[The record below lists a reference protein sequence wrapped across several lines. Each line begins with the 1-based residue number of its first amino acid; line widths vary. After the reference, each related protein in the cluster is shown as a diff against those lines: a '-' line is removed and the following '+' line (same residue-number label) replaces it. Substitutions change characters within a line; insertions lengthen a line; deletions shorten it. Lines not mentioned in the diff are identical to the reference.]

1 MASQNIKLS
10 NAFALGFFGGLGVL
24 TALLLGGALT
34 TLANVLTYVF
44 AAIFLALGLDP
55 LVSSLE
61 RAKLPRPLA
70 VLAVVAGLLSFVAIL
85 VWTLVPTLITEGT
98 RFIETAP
105 ALIQEITQ
113 LPFVLRLD
121 NQLGGAI
128 GSALLSASSFIAD
141 SANWPTMLGGVVQV
155 GINFFT
161 GVFGFIVILVL
172 TVFFVASLEGF
183 KTSLSKLVPKSRRD
197 RYLQISDQVA
207 KSVGRYV
214 IGQVS
219 VAALNAGL
227 AFLVMS
233 LLGLQFAL
241 VLAFVVFLLAII
253 PLVGSISGAILVV
266 FVALAVDPTAAIILA
281 VYYLIYLQLEA
292 YLISPKVMKVAV
304 SVPAPVVVIAALSG
318 GALLGV
324 LGALVA
330 IPLAAS
336 VIFIVREIFIPR
348 QNAR

>member
-24 TALLLGGALT
+24 TALVLGGALT
-34 TLANVLTYVF
+34 TLASVLTYVF
-44 AAIFLALGLDP
+44 AAVFLALGLDP
-55 LVSSLE
+55 LVSALE
-61 RAKLPRPLA
+61 RLRLPRPLA
-70 VLAVVAGLLSFVAIL
+70 VLAVIVGLLGFVALL
-85 VWTLVPTLITEGT
+85 VWNVLPTLITEGT
-98 RFIETAP
+98 KFLETAP
-105 ALIQEITQ
+105 GLIQGITE
-113 LPFVLRLD
+113 LPFVVRLD

-128 GSALLSASSFIAD
+128 GGALLSASSFIAD
-141 SANWPTMLGGVVQV
+141 SANWPIMLGGVVEV

-161 GVFGFIVILVL
+161 GVFGFIIILVL
-172 TVFFVASLEGF
+172 TVFFLASLDGF
-183 KTSLSKLVPKSRRD
+183 KASLAKLVPNSKRD
-197 RYLQISDQVA
+197 RYLQISDQIA

-219 VAALNAGL
+219 VAGLNA
-227 AFLVMS
+227 FLGFIVMS
-233 LLGLQFAL
+233 LVGLQFAL

-253 PLVGSISGAILVV
+253 PLIGSISGAILVV
-266 FVALAVDPTAAIILA
+266 VVALAVDPTAAIILA
-281 VYYLIYLQLEA
+281 VYYLVYLQLEA

-304 SVPAPVVVIAALSG
+304 SVPAPIVVIAALSG

-330 IPLAAS
+330 IPFAAS

-348 QNAR
+348 QHAR

>member
-1 MASQNIKLS
+1 VAIQDMKLT
-10 NAFALGFFGGLGVL
+10 NAFTLGLFGGLGVL

-44 AAIFLALGLDP
+44 AAVFLALGLDP
-55 LVSSLE
+55 LVSALE
-61 RAKLPRPLA
+61 RSKFPRPLA
-70 VLAVVAGLLSFVAIL
+70 VSVVVLGLLSFIGLL
-85 VWTLVPTLITEGT
+85 VWTMVPTLITEGT
-98 RFIETAP
+98 KLIETAP
-105 ALIQEITQ
+105 VLIQQITE
-113 LPFVLRLD
+113 LTFVVRLD
-121 NQLGGAI
+121 DQLGGAI
-128 GSALLSASSFIAD
+128 SSALLNASGFLAD
-141 SANWPTMLGGVVQV
+141 SANWPVMLGGVVQV
-155 GINFFT
+155 GISFFT

-172 TVFFVASLEGF
+172 TVFFLASLSTL
-183 KTSLSKLVPKSRRD
+183 KNSLSKLVPKSKRD
-197 RYLQISDQVA
+197 RYIKISDQVS

-219 VAALNAGL
+219 VAALNAVLG
-227 AFLVMS
+227 FIVMS

-266 FVALAVDPTAAIILA
+266 LVALAVDPSTALILA
-281 VYYLIYLQLEA
+281 IYYLIYLQLEA
-292 YLISPKVMKVAV
+292 YIISPKVMKVAV

-330 IPLAAS
+330 IPFAAS
-336 VIFIVREIFIPR
+336 IIFVVRELFIPR

>member
-1 MASQNIKLS
+1 MAIQDMKLT
-10 NAFALGFFGGLGVL
+10 NAFTLGLFGGLGVL

-55 LVSSLE
+55 LVSALE
-61 RAKLPRPLA
+61 RSKFPRPLA
-70 VLAVVAGLLSFVAIL
+70 VLTVVAGLLALVALL
-85 VWTLVPTLITEGT
+85 VWTMVPTLITEGT
-98 RFIETAP
+98 KLLETAP
-105 ALIQEITQ
+105 VLIQQITE
-113 LPFVLRLD
+113 LRFVVTLD
-121 NQLGGAI
+121 DQLGGAI
-128 GSALLSASSFIAD
+128 SSALLNASGFLAD
-141 SANWPTMLGGVVQV
+141 SANWPVMLGGVVQV
-155 GINFFT
+155 GISFFT
-161 GVFGFIVILVL
+161 GVFGFIIILVL
-172 TVFFVASLEGF
+172 TVFFLASLSSF
-183 KTSLSKLVPKSRRD
+183 KNSLSKLVPKSKRK
-197 RYLQISDQVA
+197 RYVQISDQVS

-219 VAALNAGL
+219 VSALNAVLG
-227 AFLVMS
+227 FIVMS
-233 LLGLQFAL
+233 ILGLQFAL

-266 FVALAVDPTAAIILA
+266 LVALAVDPNIALILA
-281 VYYLIYLQLEA
+281 IYYLIYLQLEA

-330 IPLAAS
+330 IPFAAS
-336 VIFIVREIFIPR
+336 VIFIIRELFIPR